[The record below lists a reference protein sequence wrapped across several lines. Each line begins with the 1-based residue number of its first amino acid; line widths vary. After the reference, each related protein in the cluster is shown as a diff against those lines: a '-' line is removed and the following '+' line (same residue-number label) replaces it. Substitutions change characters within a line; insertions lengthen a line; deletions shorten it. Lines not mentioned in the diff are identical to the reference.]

1 MEAVYQ
7 YIDENQQNFIQ
18 KLREAVAIPS
28 VSSSVPHR
36 PEVIRMGEW
45 LIKELEALGA
55 TTKRIELGD
64 HELEGQTIPLPP
76 VVLARYGEDPKK
88 KTLLVYGHYDV
99 QPALKEDGWNT
110 DPFELVHDDKDRLVG
125 RGATDDKGPVLGW
138 LLALEAFQKTNTD
151 FPVNLLCC
159 FEGMEESGSEGL
171 DDVVIQQANEWFKDT
186 DCVCIS
192 DNYWLGTT
200 KPCLTYGLR
209 GVSYFSLVVKG
220 PAVDLH
226 SGLFGGTVHEPMTDL
241 VHLMGKLVNPQGEIL
256 VPGIMDQVAPLTE
269 EESQTYDALDFD
281 MNVLHDSL
289 GNTNSI
295 HDSAKKTLMH
305 RWRYPSLSLHGI
317 EGAFYSPGAKTVI
330 PAKVTGKF
338 SIRTVPDMEPE
349 KVTELVVKYVKDE
362 FAKLGSKNEIDV
374 FCQHAG
380 KSWVSSFNHWNF
392 QAAIKAVK
400 QVFQVE
406 PDLTRE
412 GGSIPVTLTFEQ
424 ALGKNVLLLPM
435 GSNDDG
441 AHSTNEKI
449 DRRNFIEGIKLLS
462 TYMYELSQ
470 TTEA

>member
-1 MEAVYQ
+1 
-7 YIDENQQNFIQ
+7 
-18 KLREAVAIPS
+18 
-28 VSSSVPHR
+28 
-36 PEVIRMGEW
+36 
-45 LIKELEALGA
+45 
-55 TTKRIELGD
+55 
-64 HELEGQTIPLPP
+64 
-76 VVLARYGEDPKK
+76 
-88 KTLLVYGHYDV
+88 
-99 QPALKEDGWNT
+99 
-110 DPFELVHDDKDRLVG
+110 
-125 RGATDDKGPVLGW
+125 
-138 LLALEAFQKTNTD
+138 
-151 FPVNLLCC
+151 
-159 FEGMEESGSEGL
+159 MEESGSEGL

-209 GVSYFSLVVKG
+209 GVSYFSLIVKG

-412 GGSIPVTLTFEQ
+412 GNSFF
-424 ALGKNVLLLPM
+424 
-435 GSNDDG
+435 
-441 AHSTNEKI
+441 I
-449 DRRNFIEGIKLLS
+449 DITIL
-462 TYMYELSQ
+462 Y
-470 TTEA
+470 